1 MISEYVAYRIGKSA
15 GRRRAC
21 DDLSYDPDYQV
32 FEFVVLMRWV
42 FLAAAWPAHL
52 GRWLF
57 RTFGNVWVAI
67 GLGFFLVILGIAMP
81 VGYMVVGLLY
91 ASVWLALFLE
101 AGRRAEEA
109 TEDEFRVRFAIDEAD
124 YQSRRW

>member
-1 MISEYVAYRIGKSA
+1 MISEYVAYRIGKSV
-15 GRRRAC
+15 GRRRYD
-21 DDLSYDPDYQV
+21 DDLRYDPDYQV

-42 FLAAAWPAHL
+42 FMAAAWPAHL

-67 GLGFFLVILGIAMP
+67 GVALCLVILGIAVP
-81 VGYMVVGLLY
+81 VGYVLVGLLY

-109 TEDEFRVRFAIDEAD
+109 GEDEFVIRFVIDDAD
-124 YQSRRW
+124 YQSRR

>member
-15 GRRRAC
+15 GRRRAY
-21 DDLSYDPDYQV
+21 DDLRYDPDYQV

-42 FLAAAWPAHL
+42 FMAAVWPAHL
-52 GRWLF
+52 SRWLF

-67 GLGFFLVILGIAMP
+67 GVGLGLVILGIAVP
-81 VGYMVVGLLY
+81 VGYVLVGLLY

-101 AGRRAEEA
+101 AGRRAEEGA
-109 TEDEFRVRFAIDEAD
+109 EDEFVIRFVMDDPD
-124 YQSRRW
+124 YQSRR